1 MIIIIILFVK
11 YALSCISLCF
21 FFYQYNKNYEKM
33 SLYMYGQLNITE
45 TVEFID
51 GIKLVLF
58 SSYFSKLSASIIY
71 SLLFTFWECMAFG
84 VISNMNY
91 LLYFR
96 Q

>member
-1 MIIIIILFVK
+1 MSYYLLSMHMYITLF
-11 YALSCISLCF
+11 F
-21 FFYQYNKNYEKM
+21 NQYNKNYEKI

-51 GIKLVLF
+51 GIKLVMF
-58 SSYFSKLSASIIY
+58 SSYFSKLSTSIIY

-91 LLYFR
+91 LL
-96 Q
+96 